1 VLHYREVCGNLGEWQ
16 VENGT
21 IIEVNGGLSSQKKIS
36 SLDELALNM
45 GCPNEL
51 AHELIIIFPI
61 QITEHGGIPQLYR
74 HTCVVWF
81 CLF

>member
-1 VLHYREVCGNLGEWQ
+1 MVDFLA
-16 VENGT
+16 
-21 IIEVNGGLSSQKKIS
+21 KKTS

-61 QITEHGGIPQLYR
+61 QITEHGGIPVYPSCTDTHVLSGFVYFDQDSCSER
-74 HTCVVWF
+74 S
-81 CLF
+81 